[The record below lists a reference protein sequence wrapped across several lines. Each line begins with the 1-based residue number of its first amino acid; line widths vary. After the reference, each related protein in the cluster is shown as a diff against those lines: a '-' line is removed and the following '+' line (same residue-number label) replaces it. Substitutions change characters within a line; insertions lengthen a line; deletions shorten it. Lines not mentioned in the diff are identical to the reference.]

1 MKSIWNSSQSCL
13 FPTEPLISYK
23 CFTSISIPVCKTVSN
38 KAPYKSFNFHP
49 CLFLTGVLRSVS
61 LQSPYLPV
69 SNKAPQKCFNFH
81 TCLFLTGV
89 LRSVSLQF
97 PFLSVSN
104 RAPQKC
110 FTSVFLPICF
120 QQCSLEVFHFSIHT
134 YLFPTGL
141 LRLIPLILQ
150 SSDFSLHTYLFHSM
164 QGEGKKEIF
173 SPTHNY
179 MQVRNLRYQ
188 R

>member
-23 CFTSISIPVCKTVSN
+23 CFTPISIPVCKTVSN

-61 LQSPYLPV
+61 
-69 SNKAPQKCFNFH
+69 F
-81 TCLFLTGV
+81 
-89 LRSVSLQF
+89 QF

-110 FTSVFLPICF
+110 FTSVFLHICF
-120 QQCSLEVFHFSIHT
+120 QQCSLEVFHFSLHT